1 MGRRL
6 VFAQDHNL
14 QPNEKEERAEGIS
27 SSPVDHEVIDVANVV
42 DAEVLLAMPNDLYL
56 WEVDLNDSVHNLE
69 GDEDYAFELSEP

>member
-1 MGRRL
+1 M
-6 VFAQDHNL
+6 
-14 QPNEKEERAEGIS
+14 
-27 SSPVDHEVIDVANVV
+27 ANVV